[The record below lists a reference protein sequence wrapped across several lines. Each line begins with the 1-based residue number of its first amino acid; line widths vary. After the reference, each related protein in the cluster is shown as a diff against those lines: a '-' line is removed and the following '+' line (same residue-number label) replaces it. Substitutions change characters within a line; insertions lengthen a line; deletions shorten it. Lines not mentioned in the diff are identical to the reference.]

1 MHKVIEKQKKKK
13 KTGSA
18 YRIVRSSTIYTAKF
32 SQKTQK
38 IFHYFQLI
46 TEMLHRAQPQ
56 DENKKSVHL
65 VSAPEASGKKKNTRL
80 PCRERPII
88 HKFILR

>member
-1 MHKVIEKQKKKK
+1 MHKVKQKAE

-18 YRIVRSSTIYTAKF
+18 YRIVRSRTIYTAKL

-56 DENKKSVHL
+56 DE
-65 VSAPEASGKKKNTRL
+65 KKKRAY
-80 PCRERPII
+80 I
-88 HKFILR
+88 